1 MVKAYFETV
10 GLSTDFNSVYEEA
23 NLLTECYEKKKAE
36 GFIQERT
43 EQVIEKIDMMGIDA
57 GKITEYS
64 SDVLSM
70 VFGFEDM
77 EYYTGIK
84 LFNKVLD
91 RLGVNMEHQERYEVF
106 DRIYEEGMR
115 EEKVE
120 CGRNSR

>member
-1 MVKAYFETV
+1 M
-10 GLSTDFNSVYEEA
+10 
-23 NLLTECYEKKKAE
+23 
-36 GFIQERT
+36 
-43 EQVIEKIDMMGIDA
+43 DMLGIDA

-120 CGRNSR
+120 YGRNSR

>member
-1 MVKAYFETV
+1 MKKFGKILMISLLIGSMFATTV
-10 GLSTDFNSVYEEA
+10 SATSLRD
-23 NLLTECYEKKKAE
+23 EKKKAE

-77 EYYTGIK
+77 EYYTRIK

-91 RLGVNMEHQERYEVF
+91 RLGVDMAHQERYEVF

-115 EEKVE
+115 EKKVE